1 MRFQAYP
8 AVAEV
13 SFDCPSCGKPKR
25 KRSFR
30 VECTVNP
37 FNRREDG
44 EIRTPDEVR
53 QQSRVEVERR
63 REEFMRKPLC
73 ATCENNLSFA
83 EQRRLNAERRG
94 ATQPAA

>member
-37 FNRREDG
+37 FNKNDDG
-44 EIRTPDEVR
+44 TIKTPDEVY
-53 QQSRVEVERR
+53 QQSLAKAKQE
-63 REEFMRKPLC
+63 REEFLRDPLC
-73 ATCENNLSFA
+73 KTCEDALSWT
-83 EQRRLNAERRG
+83 ERG
-94 ATQPAA
+94 ALRDRRAVQS